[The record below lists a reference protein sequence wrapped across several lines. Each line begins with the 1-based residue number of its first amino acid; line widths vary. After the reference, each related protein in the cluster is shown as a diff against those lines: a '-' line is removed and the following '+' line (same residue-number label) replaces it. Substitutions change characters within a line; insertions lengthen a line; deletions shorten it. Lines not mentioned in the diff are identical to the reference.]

1 MLPAFLHRSIQWW
14 SFLDMPPINGAEGSS
29 NISQQCATESCSL
42 FWDSE
47 KKLPESFPHRQDRNG
62 TADTRGVR
70 QCFLNYCLGTG
81 LGQQNLYY
89 PSQAV
94 HPSVLGHVSPYSVF
108 ANQTRLFQVPE
119 ETCRTGKPAA
129 NTHSESQTCNSQ
141 KVLRCSYRYQKN
153 LLS

>member
-1 MLPAFLHRSIQWW
+1 
-14 SFLDMPPINGAEGSS
+14 MPPVMVKNDQVTFHS
-29 NISQQCATESCSL
+29 NALQKPHRLSESHSGTL
-42 FWDSE
+42 
-47 KKLPESFPHRQDRNG
+47 KKLPQSFPHRQDRNG
-62 TADTRGVR
+62 RADMRGVR

-94 HPSVLGHVSPYSVF
+94 HPSVLGHVSPHSVF

-141 KVLRCSYRYQKN
+141 KVLSCSYHYQKN